1 MLQDLYLSIAP
12 YSVIPSVP
20 AVGLWS
26 TYIYIFWQKGHL
38 LSDSSSSH
46 NCQNM
51 WLELIGLAPGRGC
64 RFVFCAFLPCIYLIS
79 SFIFSYFILVDH
91 QREPVTSGIS
101 LTSSCFHYFCW
112 DRLFSRNRLLLGK
125 SLLLL
130 LPLIF
135 YFYLSWLWNFLERPS
150 T

>member
-1 MLQDLYLSIAP
+1 MLQDLYLSVAP

-26 TYIYIFWQKGHL
+26 TYIYIYIYIYWQMGHL
-38 LSDSSSSH
+38 LSDSLSSH

-51 WLELIGLAPGRGC
+51 WLELIGLALGRGC

-112 DRLFSRNRLLLGK
+112 DRLFSWNRLLYLV
-125 SLLLL
+125 SH
-130 LPLIF
+130 F
-135 YFYLSWLWNFLERPS
+135 YFYFLSFFTFILVDCETF
-150 T
+150 